1 MTEKEFHR
9 EFAECAN
16 RDDFEGCL
24 AALEG
29 VSAEVINRQCDDGY
43 DMLISAVM
51 SGNPCAVEALLAD
64 GRCDRTNREGL
75 CGLTA
80 EEFALNEPEDS
91 RVRIAFE
98 ESLPAQYIYRE
109 EKLIPREEI
118 FHLIMTDQLEA
129 DEDNNVVRG
138 LHKGIDTKNC
148 IIVGDS
154 DKLIAT
160 VDVQDLVVVNT
171 DDSLLVCSA
180 KSAQKIKELVN
191 LLEKDPQLNK
201 FV

>member
-1 MTEKEFHR
+1 MTEKEIHR
-9 EFAECAN
+9 EFAACAN

-24 AALEG
+24 AALEEL
-29 VSAEVINRQCDDGY
+29 SAEAINQQNDDGY
-43 DMLISAVM
+43 DMLISAVV

-80 EEFALNEPEDS
+80 EEFSLNEPEDS
-91 RVRIAFE
+91 RIRIAFE

-129 DEDNNVVRG
+129 DE
-138 LHKGIDTKNC
+138 GI
-148 IIVGDS
+148 
-154 DKLIAT
+154 L
-160 VDVQDLVVVNT
+160 
-171 DDSLLVCSA
+171 SLLPLSTCAKLVQHNKISKECMDELTACRPDLAQALSELKNSA
-180 KSAQKIKELVN
+180 NI
-191 LLEKDPQLNK
+191 P
-201 FV
+201 F